1 MLEGTTGSMLSQ
13 YFSLEISKCD
23 PDKRALLGLDCAT
36 ESEIDEFYKDIQVDS
51 WVIQEKMN
59 FLLYGGELIK
69 PVFLIMDL
77 LFTDLLNGS
86 NVPTNNFY
94 IRRNVI
100 NTKDDIFYLG

>member
-1 MLEGTTGSMLSQ
+1 
-13 YFSLEISKCD
+13 
-23 PDKRALLGLDCAT
+23 
-36 ESEIDEFYKDIQVDS
+36 
-51 WVIQEKMN
+51 MN